1 MFEGHVPAL
10 LYACECVCMCVCVC
24 VCIMQ
29 FVCLADFAAAACMH
43 FNLVII
49 R

>member
-24 VCIMQ
+24 LHNA
-29 FVCLADFAAAACMH
+29 VCLSG
-43 FNLVII
+43 
-49 R
+49 

>member
-1 MFEGHVPAL
+1 MH
-10 LYACECVCMCVCVC
+10 VCVC